1 MIFDS
6 SAIIVIL
13 QKFKREAISILEDK
27 FTLDLALYELGN
39 VIWKECVLRNAF
51 SSEDAIANIKK
62 LAKIMGIMKIE
73 KLNTEEDVAEAM
85 KLATKLK
92 LTFYD
97 SSYLYV
103 AKKLNLTLITEDM
116 ELKNKAEKAGVNV
129 KTTEEI

>member
-1 MIFDS
+1 
-6 SAIIVIL
+6 
-13 QKFKREAISILEDK
+13 
-27 FTLDLALYELGN
+27 
-39 VIWKECVLRNAF
+39 
-51 SSEDAIANIKK
+51 
-62 LAKIMGIMKIE
+62 
-73 KLNTEEDVAEAM
+73 M

-116 ELKNKAEKAGVNV
+116 ELKNKAEKAGVNT